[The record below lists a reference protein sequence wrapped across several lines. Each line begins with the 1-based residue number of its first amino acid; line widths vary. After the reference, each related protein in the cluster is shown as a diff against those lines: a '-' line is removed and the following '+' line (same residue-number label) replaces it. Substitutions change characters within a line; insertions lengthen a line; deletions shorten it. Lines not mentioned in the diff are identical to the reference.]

1 MKEFLKQAFSS
12 NESVS
17 IMRILTVF
25 VVLDIMATWTV
36 TCIKDMDI
44 NDIPWGVVAVL
55 GAMIGGKAVQKFGER
70 PQSDVDAGRD

>member
-1 MKEFLKQAFSS
+1 
-12 NESVS
+12 
-17 IMRILTVF
+17 
-25 VVLDIMATWTV
+25 
-36 TCIKDMDI
+36 MDI